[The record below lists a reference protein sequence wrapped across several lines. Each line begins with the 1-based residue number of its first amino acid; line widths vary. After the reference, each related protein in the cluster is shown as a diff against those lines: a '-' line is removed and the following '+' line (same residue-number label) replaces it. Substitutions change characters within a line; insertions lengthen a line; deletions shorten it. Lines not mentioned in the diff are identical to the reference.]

1 MMICDNE
8 YIHIIDLP
16 DAQNNI
22 LANIP
27 LKDEIDVVK
36 GIFAVAYIPVIG
48 AIGLNG
54 FKEEGQF
61 KAGLVSIIFSNCE
74 SVYSVPIN
82 FQNLQGF
89 TPNEELNFNENKQ
102 LLFRPVP
109 IYKKVEPNT
118 YLKIKYRDSLSAYR
132 FKHNIKLFL
141 TYIDK

>member
-36 GIFAVAYIPVIG
+36 GIFAVAYVPING
-48 AIGLNG
+48 AVALNG
-54 FKEEGQF
+54 FREEGQF
-61 KAGLVSIIFSNCE
+61 KAGPVSLIFGNCE
-74 SVYSVPIN
+74 TVYSIPVH
-82 FQNLQGF
+82 FQCLQGF
-89 TPNEELNFNENKQ
+89 TPNEEVNFNKNKQ
-102 LLFRPVP
+102 LLIKPVP
-109 IYKKVEPNT
+109 IYKKIEPNT
-118 YLKIKYRDSLSAYR
+118 YLKIKYRNNLSAFRY
-132 FKHNIKLFL
+132 KHNIKIFL